1 MIIAG
6 FPGIG
11 KTSLSG
17 KYNNIIDLDETRF
30 VFLNLTEEDKKQGYL
45 RKYDEDYPMNYYNII
60 MEMTRRYDAVL
71 IGQSKILDVLNEKS
85 IDYILVYPEEH
96 LKQEYLDRYRQRGDS
111 ENYLSIMDAN
121 WNYYITELDKDRH
134 KKIVMTTGK
143 YLIDYIQELGLE
155 GK

>member
-85 IDYILVYPEEH
+85 IDYILVYPERH

-121 WNYYITELDKDRH
+121 WDYYITELDKDRH